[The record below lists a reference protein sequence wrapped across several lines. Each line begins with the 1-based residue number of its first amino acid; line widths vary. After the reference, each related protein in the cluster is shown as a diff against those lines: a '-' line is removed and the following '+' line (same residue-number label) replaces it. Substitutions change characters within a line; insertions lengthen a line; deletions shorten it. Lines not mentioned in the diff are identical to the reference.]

1 MEIIIM
7 ATSKT
12 LYATLLG
19 GILLASGLP
28 NVYAHSVD
36 FRDAYHNG
44 LDITLKRH
52 SEHNWH
58 REEKRKGPVIAL
70 VRHSEHEKHGNSCPV
85 EQPKT
90 LPMFSLDTDYEQVEF
105 FRGSYATITPFS
117 ILAAGKYE
125 FSLTDLGFPNVL
137 KDLGAAVTTSGNK
150 LGQLL
155 GTGSM
160 IFDAQPG
167 KYYLSLFA
175 NTFEARDLGLF
186 GLNLHALSGTG
197 VPTPSAVPVPGA
209 LWLFGSGLLGLAG
222 MLRRKS

>member
-1 MEIIIM
+1 M
-7 ATSKT
+7 ASSKT

-28 NVYAHSVD
+28 NVNAHSVD
-36 FRDAYHNG
+36 YRDTYRNG
-44 LDITLKRH
+44 LDNTQKRH
-52 SEHNWH
+52 SEH
-58 REEKRKGPVIAL
+58 K
-70 VRHSEHEKHGNSCPV
+70 KHDNYCHV
-85 EQPKT
+85 KQPKIS
-90 LPMFSLDTDYEQVEF
+90 PMFSLDTDYEQVEL
-105 FRGSYATITPFS
+105 FRGRYATITPFS
-117 ILAAGKYE
+117 ISAAGKYE
-125 FSLTDLGFPNVL
+125 FSLTDLSFPNAL

-175 NTFEARDLGLF
+175 NTFGARDLGLF
-186 GLNLHALSGTG
+186 GLNLHALSAS
-197 VPTPSAVPVPGA
+197 VAPTPSAVPVPGA

>member
-1 MEIIIM
+1 MT
-7 ATSKT
+7 TSKT

-19 GILLASGLP
+19 GILLVSGLP
-28 NVYAHSVD
+28 NVYAHGVD
-36 FRDAYHNG
+36 YRDAHSKG
-44 LDITLKRH
+44 LDIALERH

-58 REEKRKGPVIAL
+58 REEQRKRPVIAHE
-70 VRHSEHEKHGNSCPV
+70 RHSEHEKHGNSRYV
-85 EQPKT
+85 EQPKI

-125 FSLTDLGFPNVL
+125 FSLTDLSFPNML

-150 LGQLL
+150 LGQLF

-175 NTFEARDLGLF
+175 DTFEARDLGLF

-197 VPTPSAVPVPGA
+197 VPVPSAVPVPGA
-209 LWLFGSGLLGLAG
+209 LWLFGSGLLGLVG
-222 MLRRKS
+222 MVRRKS